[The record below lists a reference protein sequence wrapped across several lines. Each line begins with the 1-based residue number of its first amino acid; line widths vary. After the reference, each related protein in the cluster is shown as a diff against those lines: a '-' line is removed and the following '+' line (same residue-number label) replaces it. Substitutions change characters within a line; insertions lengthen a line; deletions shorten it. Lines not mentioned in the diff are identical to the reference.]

1 MASAYAHDTYPLI
14 QGFND
19 CMIILA
25 DTGFHARE
33 GDPSHL
39 KLCPRG
45 AWNNRMLIET
55 VFSMLTLITHLKK
68 IGHRVMDYVLARLA
82 FTVTAFKL
90 LIQWHGLHPD
100 PDGLIL
106 LSIAEFYL

>member
-1 MASAYAHDTYPLI
+1 
-14 QGFND
+14 
-19 CMIILA
+19 
-25 DTGFHARE
+25 
-33 GDPSHL
+33 L
-39 KLCPRG
+39 KLRPRG